1 MKRSAAMQPI
11 TPTGRLIRK
20 IQCQEAYSTSQPPR
34 VGPSNG
40 PTSPG
45 SAIKAMI
52 RTKSLRGN
60 ARSTTSRPT
69 GSISAPPSACST
81 REATSWLKLVDNAH
95 NSEPTE
101 NSTMAVTKMRR
112 LPKRSAIQPD
122 AGISNATVSM

>member
-1 MKRSAAMQPI
+1 
-11 TPTGRLIRK
+11 
-20 IQCQEAYSTSQPPR
+20 
-34 VGPSNG
+34 
-40 PTSPG
+40 
-45 SAIKAMI
+45 MI